1 MAAKICLLLAS
12 LHSYHPS
19 NLEKCSG
26 GSGGNSEMGE
36 RHHLYTCMHVC
47 MSHRLCLSGH
57 KRSVGSWREKRS
69 LPEICDAM
77 SDMKKVGRMLVYF

>member
-47 MSHRLCLSGH
+47 MSHRLC
-57 KRSVGSWREKRS
+57 
-69 LPEICDAM
+69 
-77 SDMKKVGRMLVYF
+77 